1 METKAYKNSWF
12 LVINGIIAIL
22 FGLLLLLFTK
32 EFILSAVSILGLAL
46 ITGGLCFL
54 FVAIY
59 NLRKGRNV
67 GLLILQS
74 IFSIAIGLVI
84 MIFKEDS
91 LSLFFILLGVWAI
104 IVGLFQ
110 LIILVNVKRNLSNK
124 NIILFNGL
132 LTIALGIVLIIEK
145 NEIPILLT
153 KVLGGFAVLFGL
165 VMIYLSIIIHKTA
178 MITDEEPGTSVK

>member
-1 METKAYKNSWF
+1 M
-12 LVINGIIAIL
+12 
-22 FGLLLLLFTK
+22 
-32 EFILSAVSILGLAL
+32 
-46 ITGGLCFL
+46 
-54 FVAIY
+54 
-59 NLRKGRNV
+59 
-67 GLLILQS
+67 
-74 IFSIAIGLVI
+74 VI
-84 MIFKEDS
+84 MIFKEES

-132 LTIALGIVLIIEK
+132 LTIALGIILILEK
-145 NEIPILLT
+145 NEIPIFLT